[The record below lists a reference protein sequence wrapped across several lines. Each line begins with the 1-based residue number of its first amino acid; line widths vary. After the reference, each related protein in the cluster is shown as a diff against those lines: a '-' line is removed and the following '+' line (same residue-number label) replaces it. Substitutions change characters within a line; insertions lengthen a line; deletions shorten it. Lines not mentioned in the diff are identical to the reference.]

1 MFKKTILSAL
11 AFAALVTAQAQDSTK
26 KGPTLSGSVDAYYR
40 FDFAGQGNNKTSFTN
55 SNNSFELGMATLKID
70 HSIGKVSATADLGF
84 GRRAQEFS
92 YNDGKGWLFDP
103 ATGNRVSGNEISSLA
118 AVKQL
123 YLTYAPSSKVKF
135 TFGKFATHIGFELVD
150 AVANR
155 NYSMSYGFSYGPFF
169 HTGLKADI
177 SLGGKTALMV
187 GVANPTD
194 FSTTTSSGRIA
205 IAQLSTASKNDKFKA
220 YLNYQG
226 GTNNVDPAAPYTLS
240 QVDLV
245 LMGVISDKFAIN
257 YDGTVQSRKVAG
269 VTNSW
274 SSNAVYLNYDPTS
287 KFGLT
292 LRGEYVSDTKNVVGI
307 GTSIFIPTL
316 SANFKIDNL
325 TIIPEFRLDNAKDN
339 AFIKSNGAA
348 TKSASQFILAAAYKF

>member
-1 MFKKTILSAL
+1 MLKKTILSAF
-11 AFAALVTAQAQDSTK
+11 AIAALVAAQAQDSTK
-26 KGPTLSGSVDAYYR
+26 KGPSISGSVDAYYR

-84 GRRAQEFS
+84 GRRAAEFS
-92 YNDGKGWLFDP
+92 YNDGSGL
-103 ATGNRVSGNEISSLA
+103 AYLGVNNGNQVSSLA

-150 AVANR
+150 AIANR

-194 FSTTTSSGRIA
+194 YSTTMSSGRIA

-257 YDGTVQSRKVAG
+257 YDGTIQSRKVAG

-274 SSNAVYLNYDPTS
+274 SSNAVYLNFDPTS

-325 TIIPEFRLDNAKDN
+325 TIIPEFRLDNAKD
-339 AFIKSNGAA
+339 AGFLKSDGSA